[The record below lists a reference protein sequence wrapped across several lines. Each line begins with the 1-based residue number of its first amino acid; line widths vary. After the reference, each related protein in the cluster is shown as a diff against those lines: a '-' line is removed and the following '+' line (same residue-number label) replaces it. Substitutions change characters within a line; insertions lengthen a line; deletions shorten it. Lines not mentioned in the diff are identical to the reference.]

1 MSQVFPGEREQ
12 ETDVLIQ
19 EKKPQSP
26 QPVLRRTPSANQESE
41 QTWPDRK
48 ATVKGGGGEHR
59 GGGEH
64 QARAERRGSLRG
76 AGSMAQTRACAQVHV
91 PGLGT
96 KERI

>member
-19 EKKPQSP
+19 EEKAATPTAGAKKNPFS
-26 QPVLRRTPSANQESE
+26 QPGIRTDLARQ
-41 QTWPDRK
+41 
-48 ATVKGGGGEHR
+48 KGHGERGGGEHR
-59 GGGEH
+59 AH
-64 QARAERRGSLRG
+64 AEWRRSLRG